1 MAKGIFIVVSAP
13 SGTGKSSI
21 CNGLMKACPG
31 IKFSVSH
38 TSRAPRPG
46 EQDGKD
52 YFFVSRNEFR
62 QKIKAGEFIEW
73 VENYGQYYG
82 SSRKVVEHV
91 LRSGND
97 LLFDIEPRGA
107 KKIKET
113 LKGGVYVFILPPSK
127 NELLNRLKKRG
138 HETEDVIEQRF
149 KQAESEIKEISWY
162 DYTIINKDL
171 KKAISQLIAIYSAEK
186 CRRKR
191 LSKEIKQFND
201 NFR

>member
-1 MAKGIFIVVSAP
+1 MAKGLFMVVSAP

-21 CNGLMKACPG
+21 CDGLTKACPG

-52 YFFVSRNEFR
+52 YYFVSKKEFQ

-73 VENYGQYYG
+73 VENYSQYYG
-82 SSRKVVEHV
+82 SSRKEVENV
-91 LRSGND
+91 LHSGKD
-97 LLFDIEPRGA
+97 VLFDIEPRGA

-113 LKGGVYVFILPPSK
+113 LKGGIYVFILPPSK
-127 NELLNRLKKRG
+127 DELLNRLRKRG
-138 HETEDVIEQRF
+138 HETEDVIQKRF

-162 DYTIINKDL
+162 DYVIINKDL
-171 KKAISQLIAIYSAEK
+171 KMAIRQLIAIYIAEK

-201 NFR
+201 NF